1 MDTLM
6 VIRVLVNEK
15 QLAEIKRYGMMLI
28 KELPGGLG
36 WEIWEPS
43 VSEHAKNETEDEG
56 CR

>member
-43 VSEHAKNETEDEG
+43 VSESANNETEDEG